1 MNFPRAAF
9 SLLAVSLLCAC
20 AAPSGREAVA
30 QADAR
35 AANDPG
41 KPLILQ
47 AEHPYDLAELKRA
60 LVPGNATIRGVVTIK
75 PLDAQGRPSIFAP
88 GGRVPVRNPTVLLF
102 PVTDYLNAWY
112 QLRAKTESPI
122 RMPFA
127 RRDPRKKYVV
137 LHDEVFKFRM
147 EAQGDEYG
155 RFRFEKMKPGRYFL
169 TTVATQNFD
178 RNVQVHKGSAY
189 DGYGRVDYYG
199 NEVSREYREVRV
211 EQFVDI
217 KSDGEVAAVA
227 LHEGG

>member
-1 MNFPRAAF
+1 MSFPRTGCG
-9 SLLAVSLLCAC
+9 LLVASLLCAC

-35 AANDPG
+35 AANDPS

-47 AEHPYDLAELKRA
+47 AQHPYDLAELQRA
-60 LVPGNATIRGVVTIK
+60 LTPGTATIRGVLTIK
-75 PLDAQGRPSIFAP
+75 ALDAQGRPSIFT

-102 PVTDYLNAWY
+102 PVTDYLNAWH

-122 RMPFA
+122 RMPFT

-137 LHDEVFKFRM
+137 LHDEVFKYRM

-169 TTVATQNFD
+169 TSVATQNFD

-217 KSDGEVAAVA
+217 KDDGEVAAVA